1 MVDGPIKKKV
11 GRPRIEINS
20 EQVKQLAAKQ
30 WKVTEIASFFGVDRC
45 LIDRRFAKEL
55 IEGRESGKAK
65 LRDLQ
70 WKRALEGSDRVIIH
84 MSKHYLGQNEKIDLE
99 STVKTSKGIIEKVGE
114 DGVIEGESVLFKLPK
129 DI

>member
-1 MVDGPIKKKV
+1 MANEPIKRKP
-11 GRPRIEINS
+11 GRPRIEIDS
-20 EQVKQLAAKQ
+20 EQVKALAAKQ
-30 WKVTEIASFFGVDRC
+30 WKTTEIAAFFGVDRS
-45 LIDRRFAKEL
+45 LIERRFGAEL
-55 IEGRESGKAK
+55 IEGKQSGCAK